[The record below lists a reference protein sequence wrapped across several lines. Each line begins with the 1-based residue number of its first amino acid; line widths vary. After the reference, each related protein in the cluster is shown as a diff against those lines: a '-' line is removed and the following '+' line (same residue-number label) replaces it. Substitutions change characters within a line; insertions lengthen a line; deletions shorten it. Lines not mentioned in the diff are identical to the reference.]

1 MGPRKARERT
11 GQPEKLSRLKALVDE
26 IYVDIQAKERG
37 ATDKEFLTEHDLE
50 KIWTSERLTPFLEC
64 ADIPLSEDV
73 FTEARDNFKKILSI
87 LVEIGWSAEE
97 WPKFKQHIWEQV
109 GSEGNRSH
117 ADANLPFSADLISFL
132 DPRCRKSFLSAQY
145 KFIPICI
152 KEGVHN
158 RHDTKL
164 RLPFVNPK
172 AECIGNG
179 GYGVVTKEVIA
190 CRQFLYATDSKN
202 EVRLCTYKLIQ
213 IQKTDVVRVC
223 WRLLV
228 STSSSRGN
236 EAHSKWKIEICRRF
250 GMHSQ

>member
-26 IYVDIQAKERG
+26 IYDDIQAKEKG

-64 ADIPLSEDV
+64 ADISVSEDV
-73 FTEARDNFKKILSI
+73 FSEARDNFKKILSI
-87 LVEIGWSAEE
+87 LVEIGWPAEE
-97 WPKFKQHIWEQV
+97 WHKFKQHIWEQV
-109 GSEGNRSH
+109 DSEGNRSR
-117 ADANLPFSADLISFL
+117 ADANLPFSADHINFL
-132 DPRCRKSFLSAQY
+132 DSRCRKSFLSAQY

-152 KEGVHN
+152 KESVHN
-158 RHDTKL
+158 RHDAKL
-164 RLPFVNPK
+164 RLPFVNT
-172 AECIGNG
+172 EVDCIGNG

-190 CRQFLYATDSKN
+190 CRQFFYATKSKN
-202 EVRLCTYKLIQ
+202 EVRLCAYKPV
-213 IQKTDVVRVC
+213 QKTNVIRIC

-236 EAHSKWKIEICRRF
+236 EAHSR
-250 GMHSQ
+250 